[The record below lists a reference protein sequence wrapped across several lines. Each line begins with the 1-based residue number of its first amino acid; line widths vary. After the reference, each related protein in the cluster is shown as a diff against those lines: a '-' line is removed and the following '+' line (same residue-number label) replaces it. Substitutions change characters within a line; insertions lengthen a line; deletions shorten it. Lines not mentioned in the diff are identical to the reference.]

1 MKDYTVNLT
10 DSENKALEY
19 AAISPSDWINNAVK
33 NRCRIAIEEIIS
45 LNTAHCNNNS
55 IAIAV
60 GVDGQIAQ
68 AFDLGVVKKASE
80 IAEQEELAEAVDPE
94 TT

>member
-1 MKDYTVNLT
+1 MKDYTITLT

-19 AAISPSDWINNAVK
+19 AAFDPSDWIDNAVK
-33 NRCRIAIEEIIS
+33 NRCRIAMQEIIS
-45 LNTAHCNNNS
+45 LNTKHCNENA

-60 GVDGQIAQ
+60 GSDAQISQ

-80 IAEQEELAEAVDPE
+80 ITDLTQK
-94 TT
+94 

>member
-1 MKDYTVNLT
+1 MKDYTISLT

-19 AAISPSDWINNAVK
+19 AAFDSSEWIDNAVK
-33 NRCRIAIEEIIS
+33 NRCRIAMEEIIS
-45 LNTAHCNNNS
+45 LNTKHCNENS

-60 GVDGQIAQ
+60 GVDAQISQ

-80 IAEQEELAEAVDPE
+80 IAEDIAEK
-94 TT
+94 